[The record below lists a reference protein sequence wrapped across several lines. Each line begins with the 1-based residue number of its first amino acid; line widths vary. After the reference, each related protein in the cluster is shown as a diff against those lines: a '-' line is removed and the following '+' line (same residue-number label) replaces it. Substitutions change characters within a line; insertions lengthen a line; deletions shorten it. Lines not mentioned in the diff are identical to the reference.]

1 MENLKDE
8 LSNDQLFLEKLI
20 IGISEVSEVSGVPT
34 RQIRYWEEKKYINS
48 MSNQGKTRRYDYTNI
63 KKIILIKELLDEGFT
78 LEASV
83 QKVEKRYET
92 LNSALKKIKK

>member
-8 LSNDQLFLEKLI
+8 LSNDQIFLEKLI
-20 IGISEVSEVSGVPT
+20 IGISEVSEVTGVPT
-34 RQIRYWEEKKYINS
+34 RQIRYWEEKTYISS

-83 QKVEKRYET
+83 KKIEKRYEI
-92 LNSALKKIKK
+92 LISALKKIKK